1 MKKNRLIVNVIY
13 LFICLSIYLY
23 VGLPIIHAQTTPT
36 PTPANYDFL
45 LHLLNTFINPGTMQQ
60 SSFDFTTS
68 SATLFPSSIL
78 QQNLSSTINPLSSSF
93 TYYPQCD
100 GIFDNLPL
108 PNGCT
113 LCRAGCGPTTLAMIL
128 SSYVDKK
135 FTPDVVVNLYKQNGY
150 YAGCDGTKITDA
162 MNIATQNGL
171 KTTDLLVY
179 DGRNNDNAI
188 QDFKAYINSGWTIF
202 TLARYCAAGCR
213 HFFWITN
220 VDSQNNVWAY
230 DSFYGRKRLPPP
242 FNENQYYPFPQYKFA
257 FGVKK

>member
-1 MKKNRLIVNVIY
+1 MKKNCLIVNVIY
-13 LFICLSIYLY
+13 FFICLSVYSYI
-23 VGLPIIHAQTTPT
+23 GLSVVHAQTTPV
-36 PTPANYDFL
+36 PTPDSYDSFL
-45 LHLLNTFINPGTMQQ
+45 KLLDIFVNPGTMQQ
-60 SSFDFTTS
+60 SSFNFTTP
-68 SATLFPSSIL
+68 SATLPSTAIPNSAPSSI
-78 QQNLSSTINPLSSSF
+78 IYNPLSNF

-100 GIFDNLPL
+100 GIFDNIQL
-108 PNGCT
+108 PNGCN
-113 LCRAGCGPTTLAMIL
+113 LCKAGCGPTALAMIL

-135 FTPDVVVNLYKQNGY
+135 FTPDAVVNLYKQNGF

-202 TLARYCAAGCR
+202 ALARYCAAGCR

-242 FNENQYYPFPQYKFA
+242 FNENQYYPFPQFRLA